1 MITINKIMTVVLFI
15 CANVILAQDSKVE
28 KGHENF
34 ENYSFSPAIDIYK
47 KVAEQGYQSPE
58 LYQRIADSYYFK
70 GDLNEAA
77 AWYEKLYNSNKNLAL
92 EYYFRYAHALKAI
105 GNINEARKIMDE
117 FVRSKP
123 TDNRSIILASNQN
136 YLNKIEKNSNRYN
149 ISLLKQ
155 NTVKSDYG
163 AAFYKN
169 KIVFASARDTGVLS
183 KNIHKWDNESFTE
196 LYVASIEKD
205 GQLSN
210 PTKFSKTIN
219 SKFHEAT
226 PALSPDGKSL
236 YFTRNNYIDKKRKK
250 DNEGLTRLKIY
261 RATLNSANEWVNIIE
276 MPFNSDA
283 YSCAHPSLN
292 SSGDKMYFASD
303 MPGTMGASDIFE
315 VDLFLDGTVGTP
327 KNLGREINTEG
338 RETFPYV
345 SGDGILYFSSDG
357 LPGLG
362 GLDIFAAKIENDST
376 FSFVENVGKP
386 INSSMDDFN
395 YIININNRLG
405 YFSSNRLGGKGG
417 DDIYTLEELSPLNSI
432 NTTNIVIIVKD
443 LDTKEVLANAV
454 VSLKDLENIEVK
466 NSNTNAKGSVA
477 FDKIP
482 LQQYL
487 AKVKKE
493 GYATNEKI
501 VNAFAEEQ
509 IIYLEKE
516 IYEASLGDD
525 LGKILKL
532 SPILFDTNKWNI
544 RGDAGFEIAKV
555 VAAMTVHPKLKIAI
569 RSHTDNRGTAQSNMI
584 LSEKRAQS
592 TMAFMMSKGISADR
606 LTAKG
611 YGESEPVIA
620 CEDLNCTD
628 EALQKNRRSEFI
640 IVE

>member
-1 MITINKIMTVVLFI
+1 MILIKKITTVVLFI
-15 CANVILAQDSKVE
+15 FANVLLAQDGKVE

-47 KVAEQGYQSPE
+47 KVAEQGYQSSE
-58 LYQRIADSYYFK
+58 LYQRMADSYYFK
-70 GDLNEAA
+70 GDLNESA
-77 AWYEKLYNSNKNLAL
+77 AWYEKLYNSNKNLAS

-105 GNINEARKIMDE
+105 GNITEARKIMDE

-155 NTVKSDYG
+155 NTLKSDYG

-226 PALSPDGKSL
+226 PALSPDGKTL

-283 YSCAHPSLN
+283 YSCAHPALN
-292 SSGDKMYFASD
+292 RTGDKMYFASD
-303 MPGTMGASDIFE
+303 MPGTIGASDIFE

-345 SGDGILYFSSDG
+345 SEDGILYFSSDG

-362 GLDIFAAKIENDST
+362 GLDVFAAKFENDST
-376 FSFVENVGKP
+376 FSFVENIGSP

-395 YIININNRLG
+395 YIINIHNRLG

-443 LDTKEVLANAV
+443 LDTKEVLANAT
-454 VSLKDLENIEVK
+454 VSLKDLENIELK

-501 VNAFAEEQ
+501 VNAFAKEQ

-516 IYEASLGDD
+516 VYEASLGDD

-611 YGESEPVIA
+611 YGESEPVIG

-640 IVE
+640 IIE

>member
-1 MITINKIMTVVLFI
+1 MILIKKITTVVLFI
-15 CANVILAQDSKVE
+15 FANVLLAQDGKVE

-47 KVAEQGYQSPE
+47 KVAEQGYQSSE
-58 LYQRIADSYYFK
+58 LYQRMADSYYFK
-70 GDLNEAA
+70 GDLNESA
-77 AWYEKLYNSNKNLAL
+77 AWYEKLHNSNKNLAS

-105 GNINEARKIMDE
+105 GNITEARKIMDE

-155 NTVKSDYG
+155 NTLKSDYG
-163 AAFYKN
+163 AAFYKD

-226 PALSPDGKSL
+226 PALSPDGKTL

-303 MPGTMGASDIFE
+303 MPGTIGASDIFE

-345 SGDGILYFSSDG
+345 SEDSILYFSSDG

-362 GLDIFAAKIENDST
+362 GLDVFAAKFENDST
-376 FSFVENVGKP
+376 FSSVENIGRP

-395 YIININNRLG
+395 YIINIHNRLG

-417 DDIYTLEELSPLNSI
+417 DDIYTLEELSPLNSM

-466 NSNTNAKGSVA
+466 NSNTNAEGSVA
-477 FDKIP
+477 FDKVP
-482 LQQYL
+482 LKQYL

-501 VNAFAEEQ
+501 VNAFAKEQ

-516 IYEASLGDD
+516 IYEANLGDD

-592 TMAFMMSKGISADR
+592 TMAFMLSKGISADR

-611 YGESEPVIA
+611 YGESEPVVA
-620 CEDLNCTD
+620 CEDLYCTD
-628 EALQKNRRSEFI
+628 EDLQKNRRSEFI
-640 IVE
+640 IIE